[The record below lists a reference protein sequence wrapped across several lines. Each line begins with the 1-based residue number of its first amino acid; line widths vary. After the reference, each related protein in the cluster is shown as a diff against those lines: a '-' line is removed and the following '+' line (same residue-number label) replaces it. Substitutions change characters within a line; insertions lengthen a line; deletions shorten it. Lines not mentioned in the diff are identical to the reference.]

1 MGVISA
7 SVGVILYLDDDPVL
21 PPANVAVA
29 TLEPAGELGPDPFA
43 DDAPIPAVVE
53 IQPELE
59 APLDELSVPVV
70 STATPSDPSAGSS
83 AAVGD
88 AAAQVGPVVPRERH
102 SARALW
108 RNRGQ
113 HPM

>member
-7 SVGVILYLDDDPVL
+7 SVGVILYLDDDPVV
-21 PPANVAVA
+21 PANVAVA

-43 DDAPIPAVVE
+43 DDTPIPAAVD

-70 STATPSDPSAGSS
+70 STPLPAIPPPACS

-88 AAAQVGPVVPRERH
+88 AAATRGTGRARACH
-102 SARALW
+102 RARALW

-113 HPM
+113 HTM